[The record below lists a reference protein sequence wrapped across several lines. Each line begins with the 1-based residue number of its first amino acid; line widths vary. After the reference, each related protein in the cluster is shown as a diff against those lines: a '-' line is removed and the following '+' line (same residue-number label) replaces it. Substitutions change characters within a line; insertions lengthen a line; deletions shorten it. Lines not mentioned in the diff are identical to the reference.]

1 VKQASFRFYAE
12 LNDFLP
18 QEKRARSFE
27 YGFTDRQSIKHLIEA
42 LGVPHTEVDLVLIN
56 GESVDFDRIVEDGDR
71 VSVYPVFEAFDIA
84 ALTRV
89 RPHPLRETRFI
100 ADVHLGKLA
109 AYLRMV
115 GFDTVYESR
124 VDDEALALL
133 AAREHR
139 IVLTRDRDLLKRR
152 AVTHGYFVRET
163 GARLQLAEV
172 LERFDLGGSVA
183 PFTRCMKCN
192 GRLEDVSAAEVA
204 DQVPPLSRRHAAHYR
219 RCARCSQVYWDGS
232 HYRRMQLFIAQI
244 MKRICDSDSGG
255 VAAKKA
261 GDTPG

>member
-1 VKQASFRFYAE
+1 MKQASFRFYAE

-84 ALTRV
+84 PLTRV

-232 HYRRMQLFIAQI
+232 HYRRMQLFVAQI
-244 MKRICDSDSGG
+244 MERI
-255 VAAKKA
+255 
-261 GDTPG
+261 PP